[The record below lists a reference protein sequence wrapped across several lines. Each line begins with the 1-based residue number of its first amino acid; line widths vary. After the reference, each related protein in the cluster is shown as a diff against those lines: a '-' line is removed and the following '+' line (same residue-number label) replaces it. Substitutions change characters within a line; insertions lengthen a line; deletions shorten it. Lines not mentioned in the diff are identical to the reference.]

1 MELIEA
7 ADHLIRFGAIF
18 GIVLGFVSFLFWIY
32 IVILGLGPPFF
43 AVNFY
48 DIFMVT
54 TSLLSILISYYV
66 LTRFP
71 NRIREDP
78 SRSAI
83 FLILLGIVVAI
94 GAWGIAGL
102 LIAIG
107 AVLIL
112 IEETT

>member
-7 ADHLIRFGAIF
+7 ANHLIKFGAIL
-18 GIVLGFVSFLFWIY
+18 GLVLGLVSFLFWIY
-32 IVILGLGPPFF
+32 VIILGLGPPIF
-43 AVNFY
+43 AVNVF
-48 DIFMVT
+48 DI
-54 TSLLSILISYYV
+54 LLASASIATILISYYI

-71 NRIREDP
+71 LRIQEDP
-78 SRSAI
+78 ARSAV
-83 FLILLGIVVAI
+83 FLILLGIVIAI

>member
-1 MELIEA
+1 MELTEV
-7 ADHLIRFGAIF
+7 ADHLIKFGAIL
-18 GIVLGFVSFLFWIY
+18 GIVLGLVSFLFWIY
-32 IVILGLGPPFF
+32 IILLGLGPPFF

-48 DIFMVT
+48 DLFMVS
-54 TSLLSILISYYV
+54 TSLLSIVIGYYV

-71 NRIREDP
+71 HRISEDP
-78 SRSAI
+78 ARSAI
-83 FLILLGIVVAI
+83 YLILLGIVVAF